1 MYNCTSNIYKK
12 LWAFNGA
19 SPVARWPRIHL
30 SMQEMY
36 RRPGF
41 NPWVRKIPWR
51 KKWQPT
57 LVFLPGE
64 SQGQMSLH
72 GVAKSQT
79 QLSTHNTRTWTFNIY
94 DLMSL
99 DHFLFSM
106 AHGPSPSTEQQ
117 KTYGKKKIPSPG
129 NSSECGY
136 FLLSRT
142 GQSFLIKLAFDHHG
156 APSNLQPHQSC
167 TCWCTITPSTPC
179 PKFTRLSFSPRKD
192 SDRKSPRVSAN
203 GTSRSSSS
211 LVSISQ
217 SH

>member
-19 SPVARWPRIHL
+19 SLVARWPRIHL

-51 KKWQPT
+51 RKWQPT

-64 SQGQMSLH
+64 SQRQMNLH
-72 GVAKSQT
+72 GVAKSRT
-79 QLSTHNTRTWTFNIY
+79 RLSTHNTRTWTFNIY

-106 AHGPSPSTEQQ
+106 AHSPSPSTEQQ
-117 KTYGKKKIPSPG
+117 KTHGKKKIPSPG

-136 FLLSRT
+136 FLFSRT
-142 GQSFLIKLAFDHHG
+142 GTMFSDQASF
-156 APSNLQPHQSC
+156 
-167 TCWCTITPSTPC
+167 
-179 PKFTRLSFSPRKD
+179 
-192 SDRKSPRVSAN
+192 
-203 GTSRSSSS
+203 
-211 LVSISQ
+211 
-217 SH
+217 

>member
-1 MYNCTSNIYKK
+1 MWGTAGVVIRFFYSFPSSSPFFTALLKNIIKYIQMYNCTSNIYKK

-19 SPVARWPRIHL
+19 SPVAWWPRIHL

-117 KTYGKKKIPSPG
+117 KTYGKKKNP
-129 NSSECGY
+129 
-136 FLLSRT
+136 
-142 GQSFLIKLAFDHHG
+142 
-156 APSNLQPHQSC
+156 
-167 TCWCTITPSTPC
+167 
-179 PKFTRLSFSPRKD
+179 
-192 SDRKSPRVSAN
+192 
-203 GTSRSSSS
+203 
-211 LVSISQ
+211 
-217 SH
+217 

>member
-1 MYNCTSNIYKK
+1 MWGTAGVVIRFFYSFPSSSPFFTALLKNIIKYIQMYNCTSNIYKK

-41 NPWVRKIPWR
+41 IPWVRKIPWR

-117 KTYGKKKIPSPG
+117 KTYGKKKSLVQG
-129 NSSECGY
+129 T
-136 FLLSRT
+136 L
-142 GQSFLIKLAFDHHG
+142 
-156 APSNLQPHQSC
+156 
-167 TCWCTITPSTPC
+167 
-179 PKFTRLSFSPRKD
+179 
-192 SDRKSPRVSAN
+192 VSVD
-203 GTSRSSSS
+203 TSSSAG
-211 LVSISQ
+211 LGKVF
-217 SH
+217 